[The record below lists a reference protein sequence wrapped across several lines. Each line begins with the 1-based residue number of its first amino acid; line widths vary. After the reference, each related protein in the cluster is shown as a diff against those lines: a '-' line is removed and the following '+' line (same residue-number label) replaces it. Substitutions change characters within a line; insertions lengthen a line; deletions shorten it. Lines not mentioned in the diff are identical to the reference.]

1 MNNCVAI
8 NIIADNKI
16 LNKNGVPILFYWDG
30 KSNVIDEIKGQK
42 VFMDFIKSKT
52 LTVENYA
59 YSAMTYFCF
68 TEDENNN
75 WEEKYNEKVIYM
87 QDLFPLSEQSDDE
100 LAMSYVLNINIDL
113 YNKVF
118 ASEYKKVS
126 SSNKANVK
134 GIYDNIKSKYGTRV
148 TPVTYVEYIRSEL
161 VKNYGKLSKEN
172 LNYIIDKLK
181 KTIKL

>member
-87 QDLFPLSEQSDDE
+87 QDLFPLSEQSI
-100 LAMSYVLNINIDL
+100 LL
-113 YNKVF
+113 
-118 ASEYKKVS
+118 
-126 SSNKANVK
+126 
-134 GIYDNIKSKYGTRV
+134 R
-148 TPVTYVEYIRSEL
+148 
-161 VKNYGKLSKEN
+161 
-172 LNYIIDKLK
+172 
-181 KTIKL
+181 

>member
-8 NIIADNKI
+8 NVIADNKI

-126 SSNKANVK
+126 SSNKTNVK

-181 KTIKL
+181 ETIKL

>member
-30 KSNVIDEIKGQK
+30 KSNVIDEMKGQK
-42 VFMDFIKSKT
+42 V
-52 LTVENYA
+52 L
-59 YSAMTYFCF
+59 
-68 TEDENNN
+68 
-75 WEEKYNEKVIYM
+75 YM

-181 KTIKL
+181 ETIKL